1 MKDLID
7 RQAAIDALDAL
18 CDRECEYSKKQ
29 RSFMCGAC
37 RLGSAFDVIDELP
50 SVQPTLYGY
59 KIEHLA
65 YIARVME
72 KKGIT
77 AEQAAES
84 FDDMSTAI
92 RLLIEEITQ
101 AVDESVRKMR
111 REEWR

>member
-1 MKDLID
+1 MNEDTIS
-7 RQAAIDALDAL
+7 RRAAIDALCELMSQWFGPNCMDER
-18 CDRECEYSKKQ
+18 REIRMELDK
-29 RSFMCGAC
+29 
-37 RLGSAFDVIDELP
+37 LP

-77 AEQAAES
+77 AEQAAGS

-92 RLLIEEITQ
+92 RLFIEEITQ
-101 AVDESVRKMR
+101 AVDESVQKMR
-111 REEWR
+111 RKE